1 MSDILCVY
9 YSRSGNTKT
18 AMEEVARALDA
29 ELVALDDGVDRSG
42 LRGYLRSGRDA
53 MRKATRALAPVETEK
68 PLSEYRLIIIGTPV
82 WAGRCASPVRGYLKR
97 RGLEMDRLAY
107 LLTRSSTNNR
117 YESVYHQMDMY
128 TAQPHL
134 FEVSLQ
140 PGSEGY
146 DFWRDQFISD
156 IKRHLEQN
164 HAG

>member
-1 MSDILCVY
+1 MSDVLCVY
-9 YSRSGNTKT
+9 YSRSGNTKA

-68 PLSEYRLIIIGTPV
+68 ALSDYRLIIIGTPV

-97 RGLEMDRLAY
+97 RGLEMDRVAY
-107 LLTRSSTNNR
+107 LLTRSSATR

-146 DFWRDQFISD
+146 DFWKEQFIGD
-156 IKRHLEQN
+156 VKRYL
-164 HAG
+164 GRV